1 MPYQKLDRI
10 LHKQVRKLSSLV
22 PAYVYIYNYTY
33 DFITYDYVYA
43 MYVYSIYINRGVPS
57 NRGSWSIFLLPGD
70 LYIAILGRYGDNKD
84 TFINFPQAVPKARL
98 ETNSCPPKLA
108 EAMAKATTAISSS
121 SSW

>member
-1 MPYQKLDRI
+1 MI
-10 LHKQVRKLSSLV
+10 SSLMIMCMQCMCI
-22 PAYVYIYNYTY
+22 VY
-33 DFITYDYVYA
+33 
-43 MYVYSIYINRGVPS
+43 IYINRVVPS